1 MNKES
6 SENYSDFTTSTI
18 GGIVGLGI
26 VSGLLTFGLAKLL
39 EKFIIGPALCKSAS
53 LNMCNDSLVYAY
65 HIAAIFAGVIA
76 VVWLVR
82 LLVYRPLLAVIAL
95 IIGTWPLYG
104 SFFPSLSWSWAV
116 ISLIILNTLGYLAFT
131 WILRSYN
138 IVVAIIL
145 TLTTTILLFILS
157 SL

>member
-1 MNKES
+1 MDKES
-6 SENYSDFTTSTI
+6 SENYSDFTVSTI

-26 VSGLLTFGLAKLL
+26 VNGLVTFGLANLL
-39 EKFIIGPALCKSAS
+39 DKFIIGPALCKSAS
-53 LNMCNDSLVYAY
+53 VNICNDSLVYAY
-65 HIAAIFAGVIA
+65 HVAAVFAGILA

-82 LLVYRPLLAVIAL
+82 LFVYRPLLAVIAL

-104 SFFPSLSWSWAV
+104 SFFPHLSWSWAIV
-116 ISLIILNTLGYLAFT
+116 SLIILNILGYLAFI

-138 IVVAIIL
+138 IVVAVIL
-145 TLTTTILLFILS
+145 TIVTTILLFILS